1 MLTKFSTRKGRRA
14 EARHDN
20 AGRCGA
26 RRRGESKSGRTV
38 VAVSLVEDGFAMASA
53 AEMRLKLLFRLN
65 VYVADIAV
73 LYSVNFSRE
82 PRFVQTA
89 RYVLAIHDG
98 RAALDLAD
106 AAAFPAAR
114 NRRARTTVMVLAEKA
129 VANGNCTPAD
139 FARRK
144 TRDPVLGWDRG
155 GNRHASDSCG
165 AASADGSRGAE
176 DFANRYTPIL
186 GLGGGDTPILGLGGG
201 GNTHANVS
209 CGAASAAGSR
219 GAEDLANRYTRN
231 PVCSDNSAADFRSA
245 EDGTGGGV

>member
-1 MLTKFSTRKGRRA
+1 
-14 EARHDN
+14 
-20 AGRCGA
+20 
-26 RRRGESKSGRTV
+26 
-38 VAVSLVEDGFAMASA
+38 VSLVEDGFAMAA
-53 AEMRLKLLFRLN
+53 TAKMRVKLRFCLN
-65 VYVADIAV
+65 GNVANVAV
-73 LYSVNFSRE
+73 LGASNFARE
-82 PRFVQTA
+82 AGLVTTA
-89 RYVLAIHDG
+89 RQVLAVDDG
-98 RAALDLAD
+98 WTALDLAD

-139 FARRK
+139 FARGE
-144 TRDPVLGWDRG
+144 TRYMIFGGGGG

-219 GAEDLANRYTRN
+219 GAEDLASRYTRN

-245 EDGTGGGV
+245 EDGTGGGVWTH

>member
-14 EARHDN
+14 EARRDN
-20 AGRCGA
+20 AGRCGT

-186 GLGGGDTPILGLGGG
+186 GLGGG

-231 PVCSDNSAADFRSA
+231 AVRSDDSAADFRSA
-245 EDGTGGGV
+245 ECGTGGGV